1 MKKSIRKFFQDKKKR
16 RIFFV
21 SLAVVLALVLV
32 LLLVRCGEEKQVTKP
47 VGVPTLTV
55 QTPQKLSR
63 STTDEFVL
71 DVTISDLGDALYP
84 AMSLNLR
91 FDSSRLELVDVE
103 EGNVFICDD
112 ETVTGQKLPD
122 WSYNVERCNRTGVIS
137 VMYVDMTGGRYAFS
151 KELLAEDDNVVLR
164 LRFRLRGSARIG
176 DVYDLIFEDAVF
188 AASDETQ
195 SLAMTTGTLKTRDGK
210 LVVGE

>member
-1 MKKSIRKFFQDKKKR
+1 MKNSIRKFFQDKKKR
-16 RIFFV
+16 RIFFA
-21 SLAVVLALVLV
+21 SLALVLLALV
-32 LLLVRCGEEKQVTKP
+32 LTLLLVRCGEKEGKSL
-47 VGVPTLTV
+47 GVPTLTV
-55 QTPQKLSR
+55 ETPQKLSR
-63 STTDEFVL
+63 SETDEFVL
-71 DVTISDLGDALYP
+71 DVTISELGDALYP
-84 AMSLNLR
+84 AMSLSLR
-91 FDSSRLELVDVE
+91 FDSSRLELVGVE

-112 ETVTGQKLPD
+112 ETAVGQKLPD
-122 WSYNVERCNRTGVIS
+122 WSYNLEQCNTSGLIN
-137 VMYVDMTGGRYAFS
+137 VMYLDLTGGRYAFT
-151 KELLAEDDNVVLR
+151 KDLLAQEDNVVLR

>member
-1 MKKSIRKFFQDKKKR
+1 MKKFFQDKKKR
-16 RIFFV
+16 RIFLIA
-21 SLAVVLALVLV
+21 LALTVLAAVLAL
-32 LLLVRCGEEKQVTKP
+32 LLARCGSKAET
-47 VGVPTLTV
+47 PTLAIE
-55 QTPQKLSR
+55 TPQKISLS
-63 STTDEFVL
+63 DNGEFVL
-71 DVTISDLGDALYP
+71 DVTISDLADALYP
-84 AMSLNLR
+84 AMSMSIR

-112 ETVTGQKLPD
+112 ESAVGHKLPD
-122 WSYNVERCNRTGVIS
+122 WSYNIEQCNASGLIN
-137 VMYVDMTGGRYAFS
+137 VMYLDLTAGRYAFS
-151 KELLAEDDNVVLR
+151 KSLLADEDNVILR
-164 LRFRLRGSARIG
+164 LRFRLRGSARVG

>member
-16 RIFFV
+16 RIFFA
-21 SLAVVLALVLV
+21 SLAAVLALAVV
-32 LLLVRCGEEKQVTKP
+32 LLLVRCGEEAELQP
-47 VGVPTLTV
+47 VGVPTLAV
-55 QTPQKLSR
+55 ETPQKLSR

-84 AMSLNLR
+84 AMSLSLR
-91 FDSSRLELVDVE
+91 FDRSRLELVGVE

-112 ETVTGQKLPD
+112 ETAVGQKLPD
-122 WSYNVERCNRTGVIS
+122 WSYNLEQCNTSGLIN
-137 VMYVDMTGGRYAFS
+137 VMYLDLTGGRYAFT
-151 KELLAEDDNVVLR
+151 KDLLEEEDNVVLR